1 MNNLELIIKELDNYK
16 RNKEQLMYK
25 YINDRLTKSL
35 NSYYKELRDSVNFL
49 NSKEELKIIKKIN
62 NL

>member
-35 NSYYKELRDSVNFL
+35 NSYYKELSDSVNFL
-49 NSKEELKIIKKIN
+49 NSKEELNIIKKIN